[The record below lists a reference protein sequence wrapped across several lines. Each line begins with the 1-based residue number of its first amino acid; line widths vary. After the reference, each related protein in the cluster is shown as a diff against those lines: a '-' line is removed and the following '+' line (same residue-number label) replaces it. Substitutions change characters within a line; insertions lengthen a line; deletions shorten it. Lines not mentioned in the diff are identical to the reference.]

1 MEKFNFTSL
10 AIPGVMIVEPRIF
23 LDNRGGFAET
33 YNKKEFERAGIKED
47 FVQDNFSFS
56 KKGVIRGLHF
66 SKSPHETVKLVRC
79 ISGEIMDVAV
89 DVRPDSP
96 TFGKWVSETLS
107 GDNQKMLFIPK
118 GFAHGFCAL
127 TDTVQV
133 AYKVNDYYFPESEQ
147 GIIYNDKDL
156 AINWP
161 ETNPIMSDK
170 DKILPSL
177 KDLFR

>member
-1 MEKFNFTSL
+1 MAKFTFTPLS
-10 AIPGVMIVEPRIF
+10 IPDVILVEPKLF
-23 LDNRGGFAET
+23 EDSRGYFVET
-33 YNKKEFERAGIKED
+33 YNQKDFEEAGIKEN

-79 ISGEIMDVAV
+79 ISGEILDVAV
-89 DVRPDSP
+89 DVRPNSP
-96 TFGKWVSETLS
+96 TFGKWVSEILS
-107 GDNQKMLFIPK
+107 SDNRKMLFIPK

-127 TDTVQV
+127 SDTVEIV
-133 AYKVNDYYFPESEQ
+133 YKVNDYYFPESEQ

-161 ETNPIMSDK
+161 ISNPILSDK
-170 DKILPSL
+170 DKILLSF

>member
-89 DVRPDSP
+89 DVRPNSP
-96 TFGKWVSETLS
+96 TFGKWVSEILS
-107 GDNQKMLFIPK
+107 SDNRKMIFILK

-127 TDTVQV
+127 SDTVEIV
-133 AYKVNDYYFPESEQ
+133 YKVNDYYFPESEQ

-161 ETNPIMSDK
+161 ISNPILSDK
-170 DKILPSL
+170 DKILLSF

>member
-1 MEKFNFTSL
+1 MAKFTFTPLS
-10 AIPGVMIVEPRIF
+10 IPDVIMVEPALF
-23 LDNRGGFAET
+23 EDDRGYFVET
-33 YNKKEFERAGIKED
+33 YNKKDFEEAGIKEN

-79 ISGEIMDVAV
+79 ISGEILDVAV
-89 DVRPDSP
+89 DVRPNSP
-96 TFGKWVSETLS
+96 TFGKWVSEILS
-107 GDNQKMLFIPK
+107 SDNRKMLFIPK

-127 TDTVQV
+127 SDTVEIV
-133 AYKVNDYYFPESEQ
+133 YKVNDYYFPESEQ

-156 AINWP
+156 AIEWP
-161 ETNPIMSDK
+161 ISNPILSDK
-170 DKILPSL
+170 DKILLSF

>member
-1 MEKFNFTSL
+1 MAKFTFTPLS
-10 AIPGVMIVEPRIF
+10 IPDVILVEPKLF
-23 LDNRGGFAET
+23 EDSRGYFVET
-33 YNKKEFERAGIKED
+33 YNQKDFEEAGIKEN

-79 ISGEIMDVAV
+79 ISGEILDVAV
-89 DVRPDSP
+89 DVRPNSP
-96 TFGKWVSETLS
+96 TFGKWVSEILS
-107 GDNQKMLFIPK
+107 SDNRKMLFIPK

-127 TDTVQV
+127 SDTVEIV
-133 AYKVNDYYFPESEQ
+133 YKVNDYYFPESEQ
-147 GIIYNDKDL
+147 GIIYNDRDL

-161 ETNPIMSDK
+161 ISDPIMSDK
-170 DKILPSL
+170 DKILPSF